1 MIVYDTY
8 FVMQKLRQVPSKLI
22 NEERKLH
29 RLETRDIRLLME
41 KVARFVACLHHVHVT
56 IESER
61 Y

>member
-1 MIVYDTY
+1 MYHTCLVI
-8 FVMQKLRQVPSKLI
+8 QKLRQVPSKLI

-29 RLETRDIRLLME
+29 RLETRDIRSLME
-41 KVARFVACLHHVHVT
+41 KVARFVPPLCRMYVT

>member
-41 KVARFVACLHHVHVT
+41 KVARFVACLDRVHVT
-56 IESER
+56 TESER

>member
-1 MIVYDTY
+1 
-8 FVMQKLRQVPSKLI
+8 MQKLRQVPSKLI

-41 KVARFVACLHHVHVT
+41 KVARFVGCLDRVHVT

>member
-41 KVARFVACLHHVHVT
+41 KVARFVACLDRVHVT

>member
-1 MIVYDTY
+1 MYDTCL
-8 FVMQKLRQVPSKLI
+8 VIQKLRQVPSKLI

-29 RLETRDIRLLME
+29 RLETRDIRSLME
-41 KVARFVACLHHVHVT
+41 KVARFVPRLCRMYMT